1 MIRVSRLFAFV
12 GLLLWSTAALALRC
26 DAASAFAGT
35 IAEAR
40 TQLEL
45 AVARDQLARK
55 NLEGVGDSSAK
66 NPLSPEEKDKRI
78 KQQLAIDSENLLL
91 LDAIVCKFGW
101 PTKSALGEKA
111 ALAAFLIV
119 QHSALPVQEIYV
131 PSLKAAVVA
140 KEADPTHL
148 ATLEDRINVRNGRPQ
163 IYGSQLCYRPG
174 GGVAWRPLVEENE
187 AKLDAVRA
195 SIGLSS
201 IKQYAAH
208 FGAEYV
214 PPSQLGCK

>member
-1 MIRVSRLFAFV
+1 MTRISQMLALV
-12 GLLLWSTAALALRC
+12 GLLFASTAAFAQRC
-26 DAASAFAGT
+26 DVASAFAGT

-40 TQLEL
+40 TQLEA
-45 AVARDQLARK
+45 AVVRDQLVRK
-55 NLEGVGDSSAK
+55 NLGGVGDSSAM

-78 KQQLAIDSENLLL
+78 KERLTVDRENLAL
-91 LDAIVCKFGW
+91 LDTIVCKFVW
-101 PTKSALGEKA
+101 PTKSAFGEKA

-119 QHSALPVQEIYV
+119 QHSPLPVQETYL

-163 IYGSQLCYRPG
+163 VYGSQVCYRPG
-174 GGVAWRPLVEENE
+174 GGFAWRPLVEENE
-187 AKLDAVRA
+187 AKLDAIRA
-195 SIGLSS
+195 SIGLRS
-201 IKQYAAH
+201 ISQYAAA
-208 FGAEYV
+208 FGGRYT